1 MCGGYSCSK
10 NTLVIINV
18 CYMIVSF
25 ILIGAAVK
33 EKVSGVVVNAP
44 IIGGITACGVF
55 LLGVSILGLWGALK
69 HHQVSLFVYM
79 VILFLIFIIQF
90 SVSCA
95 ALSTSEE
102 TEKKLVKDG
111 WNTVSNDVKF
121 TAESIFNC
129 CGLNKADMNETQVRC
144 KELECF
150 KDSIDSCKPCFEE
163 IEDTVHAAFKKIGG
177 LGLFFSLTELIG
189 GVVACRYR
197 NLVDP
202 MNSGLAGNGGL

>member
-177 LGLFFSLTELIG
+177 LGLFFSLTEFIG
-189 GVVACRYR
+189 MRVAARYR
-197 NLVDP
+197 NQHKPCYTHQKIFL
-202 MNSGLAGNGGL
+202 

>member
-1 MCGGYSCSK
+1 
-10 NTLVIINV
+10 
-18 CYMIVSF
+18 MIVSF

-95 ALSTSEE
+95 ALATSEE
-102 TEKKLVKDG
+102 TEKTLVQDG
-111 WNTVSNDVKF
+111 WNKVSDDVKF
-121 TAESIFNC
+121 SAEKIFNC
-129 CGLNKADMNETQVRC
+129 CGLNLADQNTTGYQCE
-144 KELECF
+144 ELDCF
-150 KDSIDSCKPCFEE
+150 KTKNSDCQACFQT
-163 IEDTVHAAFKKIGG
+163 IEDKVGAAFNYIGG
-177 LGLFFSLTELIG
+177 LGLFFSFTELIG

-202 MNSGLAGNGGL
+202 VNSGLAGNGGL